1 MSKSTRLFLS
11 LSEEEFQSFE
21 NARNE
26 LGYNRSQYIRYLIG
40 GQKEIRPPAM
50 KYQEIIARMA
60 SIDRSLKVIAMKDV
74 LSDTDRMFIV
84 TKLEELKKMLGH
96 NRT

>member
-74 LSDTDRMFIV
+74 LSDTDRMFII

>member
-50 KYQEIIARMA
+50 KYQEIIARMP
-60 SIDRSLKVIAMKDV
+60 SIDRSLKVIALKDV

>member
-40 GQKEIRPPAM
+40 GQREIRPPAM
-50 KYQEIIARMA
+50 KYQKMISHLA
-60 SIDRSLKVIAMKDV
+60 SIDRSIKVIAMKDN
-74 LSDTDRMFIV
+74 LSDMDRMLLI

>member
-1 MSKSTRLFLS
+1 MGKSTRLFLS

-26 LGYNRSQYIRYLIG
+26 LGYNRSQFIRYLIG

-50 KYQEIIARMA
+50 KNQAFISHIA
-60 SIDRSLKVIAMKDV
+60 SIDRSIKVIAMKES
-74 LSDTDRMFIV
+74 LSDTDRMLII
-84 TKLEELKKMLGH
+84 TKLEELKEVIGKY
-96 NRT
+96 RT

>member
-11 LSEEEFQSFE
+11 LSEEEFQNFE

-50 KYQEIIARMA
+50 KYKELIAAIA
-60 SIDRSLKVIAMKDV
+60 SIDRSLKVIAMKDS
-74 LSDTDRMFIV
+74 LSDIDKLLVI